1 MAFQLISDDLKDG
14 DTMPEAHVFNGMGFH
29 GANLSPH
36 LKWSGAPAGTRSF
49 VLTLYDPDAPTG
61 SGWWHWV
68 VANIPATTS
77 ELPRGSGNGQGG
89 LPRGAVEGRTD
100 YGSAGY
106 GGPAPPPGKPHRY
119 IFTLYALKVDHI
131 DVNESSSGAM
141 AGFMTRMN
149 ALDSASLT
157 VHYGR

>member
-1 MAFQLISDDLKDG
+1 
-14 DTMPEAHVFNGMGFH
+14 
-29 GANLSPH
+29 
-36 LKWSGAPAGTRSF
+36 
-49 VLTLYDPDAPTG
+49 
-61 SGWWHWV
+61 
-68 VANIPATTS
+68 
-77 ELPRGSGNGQGG
+77 

-157 VHYGR
+157 AHYGR

>member
-36 LKWSGAPAGTRSF
+36 LRWSGAPAGTRSF

-77 ELPRGSGNGQGG
+77 ELPRGSGSGQGG
-89 LPRGAVEGRTD
+89 WPRGAVEGRTD

-119 IFTLYALKVDHI
+119 IFTLYALKVEHI

-149 ALDSASLT
+149 ALDSATLT
-157 VHYGR
+157 AYYGR

>member
-1 MAFQLISDDLKDG
+1 MAFQLISEDLKDG
-14 DTMPEAHVFNGMGFH
+14 DTMPEAHVFNGMGLQ

-68 VANIPATTS
+68 LANIPATTS
-77 ELPRGSGNGQGG
+77 ELPRGSGSGQSG
-89 LPRGAVEGRTD
+89 LPPGAVQGRTD

-131 DVNESSSGAM
+131 DVDENSSGAL

-149 ALDSASLT
+149 ALDSATLT
-157 VHYGR
+157 AYYGR